1 MSPAPDTLLF
11 GTAGVPL
18 GSADSSTVRGIE
30 HTFALG
36 LDCQEIEF
44 VNGVKMGLD
53 TAHKVAAGAA
63 ARKIRLSAHAP
74 YFINLNSEDRG
85 KRLQSQERILATAR
99 IAHACGAGSAVFHAG
114 FYGKSSPELTF
125 GEIKKELSQVVS
137 ILRSERVPV
146 TLRVET
152 MGKRSQFGSLEEV
165 LNLCREIEGLQ
176 PCLDFS
182 HLHAREGRVNA
193 YEDFARVLSKVEK
206 KLGRAAL
213 RNAHI
218 HISGSHYNEAGEL
231 KHLDLMQSDF
241 HFDDWIES
249 LANFDVRGLV
259 ICESPNREE
268 DALMLKK
275 LYWAQRAK
283 TDDSGS
289 PPARE

>member
-1 MSPAPDTLLF
+1 MSPALDALLF

-18 GSADSSTVRGIE
+18 GSEDTSTVKGIE

-44 VNGVKMGLD
+44 VNGVRMGLD
-53 TAHKVAAGAA
+53 TARKVAAGAA

-114 FYGKSSPELTF
+114 FYGKSSPEQTF
-125 GEIKKELSQVVS
+125 VEIKRELSQVVS

-165 LNLCREIEGLQ
+165 LNLCREIDGLQ

-182 HLHAREGRVNA
+182 HLHAREGRVNS
-193 YEDFARVLSKVEK
+193 YEDFSRVLSKVEK

-231 KHLDLMQSDF
+231 KHLNLMQSDF
-241 HFDDWIES
+241 HFDDWIEA
-249 LANFDVRGLV
+249 LADFDVRGLL

-275 LYWAQRAK
+275 LYWAQKAK
-283 TDDSGS
+283 TDD
-289 PPARE
+289 PAAPAES